1 MSLLPVWQPA
11 TVDEVVTALA
21 DRSEQRLAVRLRQ
34 DLLVALPNDA
44 KAALERTAWTF
55 LVAGWS
61 DPILASL
68 PDASRELQIGRELE
82 ELTSLGLTDLVGYV
96 PFGWEPQLA
105 SLFASNGLGVVAVG
119 SGSTTPQT
127 ATVTDHLGQ
136 VVQVWPLHDPP
147 PALITADG
155 RPSRTQLPVDRE
167 WARTIDGN
175 PEASLLYRKMLRL
188 ATRWPDRPPA
198 EAVDLLLEAQ
208 ASTWYLTATD
218 RTRAHTALTLARR
231 RLDQERRLGS
241 DWTKVSQLDWD
252 ADGVG
257 EVQVENRD
265 LSIVIDPVEGLIK
278 TVDLKTTGRPI
289 SYLPGEPP
297 WRIGRVLSDGTPTR
311 LPFELEAVEEAR
323 DQITLRMSHPD
334 LAVDLGIRD
343 TDLTFDYRP
352 EPGLAYDRLGP
363 ELVLAFDHPVRMRVD
378 GGAWLDIGEPDAF
391 PGHRFRF
398 DDGRSQVLVSLAQP
412 GDLFVTGADHGVV
425 VWVNWP
431 VNPGEYRATVSLT
444 G

>member
-11 TVDEVVTALA
+11 TVEELESGLVE
-21 DRSEQRLAVRLRQ
+21 RSEQRLAVRLRH
-34 DLLVALPNDA
+34 DLLVALPNPVR
-44 KAALERTAWTF
+44 ERLARTVWTF
-55 LVAGWS
+55 LVGGWS

-68 PDASRELQIGRELE
+68 PEASRDLQIARELE
-82 ELTSLGLTDLVGYV
+82 ELTSLGLTDLIGYV

-105 SLFASNGLGVVAVG
+105 ALFATNGLGTVAVG
-119 SGSTTPQT
+119 SENGSLT

-136 VVQVWPLHDPP
+136 VVQVLPLHDPP
-147 PALITADG
+147 PSLVTAEG
-155 RPSRTQLPVDRE
+155 RPGRTQVPVDRE
-167 WARTIDGN
+167 WARQIDAN

-188 ATRWPDRPPA
+188 ATRWPERPPT
-198 EAVDLLLEAQ
+198 EAVELLLEAQ
-208 ASTWYLTATD
+208 AASWYLTATD

-231 RLDQERRLGS
+231 RLDQERRLGA

-257 EVQVENRD
+257 EVHVENRD
-265 LSIVIDPVEGLIK
+265 LSIVVDPVEGLIK

-297 WRIGRVLSDGTPTR
+297 WRIGRVLANGTPTR

-323 DQITLRMSHPD
+323 DQITLRMSHPE
-334 LAVDLGIRD
+334 LAVDLGIKD

-352 EPGLAYDRLGP
+352 EPGLEYDRLGP

-378 GGAWLDIGEPDAF
+378 GGAWFDIGEPNAF

-398 DDGRSQVLVSLAQP
+398 DDGRSQVLISLAQP

-431 VNPGEYRATVSLT
+431 VNPGEYRAAVSLT

>member
-1 MSLLPVWQPA
+1 MNVLSVWQPE
-11 TVDEVVTALA
+11 TVVAVESGLA
-21 DRSEQRLAVRLRQ
+21 ERAKEPLAIRLPGY
-34 DLLVALPNDA
+34 LLIELSDPARAALP
-44 KAALERTAWTF
+44 RTAWTF
-55 LVAGWS
+55 LVGGWT

-68 PDASRELQIGRELE
+68 PESSRALQVGREID
-82 ELTSLGLTDLVGYV
+82 ELTALGLTELVGYV

-105 SLFASNGLGVVAVG
+105 ALFAVNGIDQVAVG
-119 SGSTTPQT
+119 SVPALAKSF
-127 ATVTDHLGQ
+127 VTDHLGQ
-136 VVQVWPLHDPP
+136 VVAVLPLHDQPP
-147 PALITADG
+147 TIVTSDG
-155 RPSRTQLPVDRE
+155 RPDRSQLPVDRA
-167 WARTIDGN
+167 WARQIDAN
-175 PEASLLYRKMLRL
+175 PEAALLYRKMLRL
-188 ATRWPDRPPA
+188 ATRWPERPPA

-208 ASTWYLTATD
+208 AASWYLSATD

-231 RLDQERRLGS
+231 RLDQERRLGA
-241 DWTKVSQLDWD
+241 DWTKITQLDWD

-257 EVQVENRD
+257 EVHVENRD
-265 LSIVIDPVEGLIK
+265 LSLVIDPVEGLIK
-278 TVDLKTTGRPI
+278 TVDLKTTGRPV

-297 WRIGRVLSDGTPTR
+297 WRIGRVLSDGEPRR

-323 DQITLRMSHPD
+323 DQITVRMSHPH
-334 LAVDLGIRD
+334 LAVDLGVKG
-343 TDLTFDYRP
+343 TNLTFDYRP
-352 EPGLAYDRLGP
+352 LMELGFDRLGP

-378 GGAWLDIGEPDAF
+378 GGAWLDIGEPDAH

-398 DDGRSQVLVSLAQP
+398 DDGRSQILISLAQP